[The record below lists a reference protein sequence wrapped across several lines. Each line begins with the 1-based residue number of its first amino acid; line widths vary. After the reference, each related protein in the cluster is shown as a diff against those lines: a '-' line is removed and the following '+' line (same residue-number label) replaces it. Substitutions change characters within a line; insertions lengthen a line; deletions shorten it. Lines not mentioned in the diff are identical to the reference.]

1 MKKVIISIAIIGGT
15 TLTFATGIYAGASI
29 ESIQA
34 YINRDIKFS
43 VDKATWVPKDPDG
56 KVLAPVI
63 YDGSSYLPV
72 RALANATGMSIDWE
86 SETNTIIIDTK
97 RTPITAG
104 VPYKD
109 ASSYKSGTD
118 PNTPPTPIVPPK
130 STDLTSTETELS
142 KLPTSSV
149 PNSILNFLV
158 KEQNPLVYYNYY
170 NKMIWLRSDN
180 PGHGLQENQKLVF
193 NVANQDFKTFTIR
206 YWPSESSGW
215 HTYTVKDQNGNVY
228 PIENTSQ
235 SYRYETNQPPESE
248 SRFMTAWQ
256 GTVHFNKGT
265 VTQIYLYYTPLDSKH
280 NSENLLVDSYFS
292 K

>member
-1 MKKVIISIAIIGGT
+1 MKKIIISIAIIGGI

-43 VDKATWVPKDPDG
+43 VDKEAWVPKDPDG
-56 KVLAPVI
+56 KVLAPII

-72 RALANATGMSIDWE
+72 RALANATGMSIDWD
-86 SETNTIIIDTK
+86 SATNTIVIDTK
-97 RTPITAG
+97 RTPSTAG
-104 VPYKD
+104 IPFKD
-109 ASSYKSGTD
+109 SSSYKPGTD
-118 PNTPPTPIVPPK
+118 PNTQPSPTVPPK
-130 STDLTSTETELS
+130 SNDPSSTDTELS

-158 KEQNPLVYYNYY
+158 KEQNPLVVYNYY
-170 NKMIWLRSDN
+170 DKMFWLRSDN

-193 NVANQDFKTFTIR
+193 NVANQDFKSLTVR
-206 YWPSESSGW
+206 YWPSESAGY
-215 HTYTVKDQNGNVY
+215 HNYIVKDQNGNVY

-235 SYRYETNQPPESE
+235 SYPYETNQPPDSE
-248 SRFMTAWQ
+248 SRFRTAWQ
-256 GTVHFNKGT
+256 GTVHFNKGP
-265 VTQIYLYYTPLDSKH
+265 VNQVYLYYTPLSSKH